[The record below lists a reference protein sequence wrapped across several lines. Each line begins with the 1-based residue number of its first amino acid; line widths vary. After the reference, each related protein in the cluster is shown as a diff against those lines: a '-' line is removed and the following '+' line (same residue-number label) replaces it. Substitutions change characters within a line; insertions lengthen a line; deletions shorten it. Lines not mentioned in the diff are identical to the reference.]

1 MPLPSL
7 SFEFFPPQ
15 GIRASYRLWEAV
27 SELAP
32 LDPNFISVTFGAGGA
47 QCDLTLDT
55 VKTIKEHFD
64 LTVAAHLTCCNAT
77 REETLAVAE
86 SYSAAGVREIVA
98 LRGDPPSGTDT
109 FCPHPDGFKDSCEL
123 ISALDDLNR
132 FRIRASA
139 YPDPHPEAPSPHAD
153 VEWLK
158 RKVDAG
164 ASSAITQFFFEAES
178 YFRFRDACDAAGIDV
193 PIIPGILPIEDWT
206 RMKSF
211 ASRCGAHV
219 PAWLADAFET
229 ALRDDRHDLLAISV
243 CTELCSELIEGG
255 VENLHF
261 YTLNKP
267 HLTREVIRALRT
279 ARAPTSLRY
288 VA

>member
-1 MPLPSL
+1 MSLPSL
-7 SFEFFPPQ
+7 SFEFFPPR
-15 GIRASYRLWEAV
+15 GIQANFRLWEAV
-27 SELAP
+27 RELAP
-32 LDPNFISVTFGAGGA
+32 LGPDFVSVTFGAGGA
-47 QCDLTLDT
+47 QRDLTLDT
-55 VKTIKEHFD
+55 VKAIKKQFN
-64 LTVAAHLTCCNAT
+64 LVVAAHLTCCNAT

-86 SYSAAGVREIVA
+86 SFSAAGVREIVA
-98 LRGDPPSGTDT
+98 LRGDPPTGTGT
-109 FCPHPDGFKDSCEL
+109 FRPHPDGFSDSCEL
-123 ISALDDLNR
+123 ISALADLNK
-132 FRIRASA
+132 FSIRASA
-139 YPDPHPEAPSPHAD
+139 YPDPHPEAAAPGAD

-206 RMKSF
+206 RMKRF
-211 ASRCGAHV
+211 ARRCDAHV
-219 PAWLADAFET
+219 PTWLADAFET

-243 CTELCSELIEGG
+243 CTELCSDLLDGG

-267 HLTREVIRALRT
+267 HLTREVVRALRT
-279 ARAPTSLRY
+279 ASIASLRY

>member
-15 GIRASYRLWEAV
+15 GIQASCRLWQAA

-32 LDPNFISVTFGAGGA
+32 LDPDFVSVTFGAGGA
-47 QCDLTLDT
+47 QRDLTLDT
-55 VKTIKEHFD
+55 VKAIKKHFS
-64 LTVAAHLTCCNAT
+64 LEVAAHLTCCSAS
-77 REETLAVAE
+77 RAETLALAE
-86 SYSAAGVREIVA
+86 SFYAAGVREIVA
-98 LRGDPPSGTDT
+98 LRGDPPAGTGT
-109 FCPHPDGFKDSCEL
+109 FRPHPGGFEDSCEL
-123 ISALDDLNR
+123 ISALAEMNK

-139 YPDPHPEAPSPHAD
+139 YPDPHPDAAAPGAD

-193 PIIPGILPIEDWT
+193 PIIPGILPVENWT
-206 RMKSF
+206 RMKRF
-211 ASRCGAHV
+211 AKRCDAHV
-219 PAWLADAFET
+219 PTWLADAFET
-229 ALRDDRHDLLAISV
+229 ALRDGRHDLLAISV
-243 CTELCSELIEGG
+243 CTELCSDLLDGG

-267 HLTREVIRALRT
+267 HLTCEVMRAFRT
-279 ARAPTSLRY
+279 APTAGLRY

>member
-1 MPLPSL
+1 MPLSSL
-7 SFEFFPPQ
+7 SFEFFPPK
-15 GIRASYRLWEAV
+15 GIRASLRLWEAV

-32 LDPNFISVTFGAGGA
+32 LGPDFVSVTFGAGGV
-47 QCDLTLDT
+47 QHGLTLDT
-55 VKTIKEHFD
+55 VKAIKKHFN
-64 LTVAAHLTCCNAT
+64 LVVAAHLTCCNAT
-77 REETLAVAE
+77 REETLEVAE

-98 LRGDPPSGTDT
+98 LRGDPPTGTGT
-109 FCPHPDGFKDSCEL
+109 FRPHPGGFEDSCAL
-123 ISALDDLNR
+123 ISALAELNK
-132 FRIRASA
+132 FSIRASA
-139 YPDPHPEAPSPHAD
+139 YPDPHPDATGPGAD

-164 ASSAITQFFFEAES
+164 ATSAITQFFFEAES
-178 YFRFRDACDAAGIDV
+178 YFRFRDACDAARINV

-206 RMKSF
+206 RMKRF
-211 ASRCGAHV
+211 ARRCDAHV

-229 ALRDDRHDLLAISV
+229 AVRDDRHDLLAISV
-243 CTELCSELIEGG
+243 CTELCSDLLDGG

-267 HLTREVIRALRT
+267 NLTREVIRALRT
-279 ARAPTSLRY
+279 APTASLRY

>member
-1 MPLPSL
+1 
-7 SFEFFPPQ
+7 
-15 GIRASYRLWEAV
+15 
-27 SELAP
+27 
-32 LDPNFISVTFGAGGA
+32 A

-55 VKTIKEHFD
+55 VMTIMEQFD
-64 LTVAAHLTCCNAT
+64 LAVAAHLTCCNAT

-109 FCPHPDGFKDSCEL
+109 FRPHPDGFKDSCEL
-123 ISALDDLNR
+123 ISALGGLNR

-139 YPDPHPEAPSPHAD
+139 YPDPHPEAPTPHAD

-178 YFRFRDACDAAGIDV
+178 YFRFRDACDAARIDV

-206 RMKSF
+206 RMKNF
-211 ASRCGAHV
+211 AKRCGAHV
-219 PAWLADAFET
+219 PAWFADAFET

-243 CTELCSELIEGG
+243 CTELCSDLMEGG

-267 HLTREVIRALRT
+267 YLTREVIRALRT
-279 ARAPTSLRY
+279 ARTTASLRH

>member
-1 MPLPSL
+1 MPLSSI

-15 GIRASYRLWEAV
+15 GIRASLRLWEAV

-32 LDPNFISVTFGAGGA
+32 LGPDFVSVTFGAGGA
-47 QCDLTLDT
+47 KHDLTLDT
-55 VKTIKEHFD
+55 VRAIKKHFN
-64 LTVAAHLTCCNAT
+64 LVVAAHLTCCNAT
-77 REETLAVAE
+77 RQETLAVAE

-98 LRGDPPSGTDT
+98 LRGDPPTGTGT
-109 FCPHPDGFKDSCEL
+109 FRPHPDGFEDSCAL
-123 ISALDDLNR
+123 ISALAGLNR
-132 FRIRASA
+132 FSIRASA
-139 YPDPHPEAPSPHAD
+139 YPDPHPDAAGPGAD

-164 ASSAITQFFFEAES
+164 ATSAITQFFFEAES
-178 YFRFRDACDAAGIDV
+178 YFRFRDACDAARINV

-206 RMKSF
+206 RMKRF
-211 ASRCGAHV
+211 ARRCDAHV
-219 PAWLADAFET
+219 PAWLADAFEI
-229 ALRDDRHDLLAISV
+229 AVRDDRHDLLAISV
-243 CTELCSELIEGG
+243 CTELCSDLLDGG

-267 HLTREVIRALRT
+267 NLTREVICALRT
-279 ARAPTSLRY
+279 APTASLRY

>member
-15 GIRASYRLWEAV
+15 GIQASFRFWEAV

-32 LDPNFISVTFGAGGA
+32 LEPDFVTVTFGAGGA
-47 QCDLTLDT
+47 QHGLTLDT
-55 VKTIKEHFD
+55 VKAIKKHFN
-64 LTVAAHLTCCNAT
+64 LAVAAHLTCCNAT
-77 REETLAVAE
+77 RKATLAIAE

-98 LRGDPPSGTDT
+98 LRGDPPIGTGT
-109 FCPHPDGFKDSCEL
+109 FRPHPDGFEDSCEL
-123 ISALDDLNR
+123 ISALAELNK
-132 FRIRASA
+132 FSIRASA
-139 YPDPHPEAPSPHAD
+139 YPDPHPEAAGPGAD

-178 YFRFRDACDAAGIDV
+178 YFRFRDACDAARIDV

-206 RMKSF
+206 RMKHF
-211 ASRCGAHV
+211 ARRCGAHV

-229 ALRDDRHDLLAISV
+229 ALRDNRHDLLAISV
-243 CTELCSELIEGG
+243 CTELCSDLLDSG

-267 HLTREVIRALRT
+267 HLTSEVIRALRT
-279 ARAPTSLRY
+279 APTASLRY

>member
-1 MPLPSL
+1 M
-7 SFEFFPPQ
+7 
-15 GIRASYRLWEAV
+15 

-32 LDPNFISVTFGAGGA
+32 LDPDFVSVTFGAGGA
-47 QCDLTLDT
+47 QRDLTLDT
-55 VKTIKEHFD
+55 VKAIKKHFN
-64 LTVAAHLTCCNAT
+64 LVVAAHLTCCNAT

-86 SYSAAGVREIVA
+86 SYFAAGIQEIVA
-98 LRGDPPSGTDT
+98 LRGDPPTGTGT
-109 FCPHPDGFKDSCEL
+109 FRPHPGGFKSSCEL
-123 ISALDDLNR
+123 ISALDGLNR

-139 YPDPHPEAPSPHAD
+139 YPDPHPEAPGPDAD

-178 YFRFRDACDAAGIDV
+178 YFRFRDACDAARIDV

-206 RMKSF
+206 RMKRF
-211 ASRCGAHV
+211 AKRCGAHV
-219 PAWLADAFET
+219 PSWLADAFET

-243 CTELCSELIEGG
+243 CTELCSDLMEGG

-267 HLTREVIRALRT
+267 HLTREVVRALRT
-279 ARAPTSLRY
+279 APTARLRY

>member
-15 GIRASYRLWEAV
+15 GIRASYRLWKAV

-55 VKTIKEHFD
+55 VKTVKEHFD

-98 LRGDPPSGTDT
+98 LRGDPPSGTET
-109 FCPHPDGFKDSCEL
+109 FRPHPDGFKDSCEL
-123 ISALDDLNR
+123 ISALDDLNQ

-178 YFRFRDACDAAGIDV
+178 YFRFRDACDAARIDV

-243 CTELCSELIEGG
+243 CTELCSELMEGG

-279 ARAPTSLRY
+279 ARAPTGLRY

>member
-15 GIRASYRLWEAV
+15 GIQASCRLWEAL

-32 LDPNFISVTFGAGGA
+32 LDPDFVSVTFGAGGA
-47 QCDLTLDT
+47 QRDLTLDT
-55 VKTIKEHFD
+55 VKAIKKHFN
-64 LTVAAHLTCCNAT
+64 LAVAAHLTCSSAT
-77 REETLAVAE
+77 RAETLEVAE
-86 SYSAAGVREIVA
+86 SFSAAGVREIVA
-98 LRGDPPSGTDT
+98 LRGDPPTGTCT
-109 FCPHPDGFKDSCEL
+109 FRPHPDGFEDSCEL
-123 ISALDDLNR
+123 ITALAEMNR
-132 FRIRASA
+132 FSIRASA
-139 YPDPHPEAPSPHAD
+139 YPDPHPEAAVPGAD

-178 YFRFRDACDAAGIDV
+178 YFRFRDACDAARIDV
-193 PIIPGILPIEDWT
+193 PIIPGILPVENWT
-206 RMKSF
+206 RMKRF
-211 ASRCGAHV
+211 AKRCDAHV
-219 PAWLADAFET
+219 PTWLADAFET

-243 CTELCSELIEGG
+243 CTELCSDLLDGG
-255 VENLHF
+255 VDNLHF

-267 HLTREVIRALRT
+267 HLTREVIRALR
-279 ARAPTSLRY
+279 AAPTSSLRY

>member
-1 MPLPSL
+1 MPLPNL

-15 GIRASYRLWEAV
+15 GIQASCRLWEAV

-32 LDPNFISVTFGAGGA
+32 LDPDFVSVTFGAGGA
-47 QCDLTLDT
+47 QRDLTLDT
-55 VKTIKEHFD
+55 VKAIKRHFN
-64 LTVAAHLTCCNAT
+64 LVVAAHLTCCSAT
-77 REETLAVAE
+77 RAETLEVAE
-86 SYSAAGVREIVA
+86 SLSAAGVRELVA
-98 LRGDPPSGTDT
+98 LRGDPPNGTGT
-109 FCPHPDGFKDSCEL
+109 FRPHPDGFEDSCEL
-123 ISALDDLNR
+123 ITALAEMNK
-132 FRIRASA
+132 FSIRASA
-139 YPDPHPEAPSPHAD
+139 YPDPHPEAAAPGAD

-178 YFRFRDACDAAGIDV
+178 YFRFRDACAAARIDV
-193 PIIPGILPIEDWT
+193 PIIPGILPIENWP
-206 RMKSF
+206 RMKRF
-211 ASRCGAHV
+211 AKRCDVHV

-243 CTELCSELIEGG
+243 CTELCSDLLDGG
-255 VENLHF
+255 VEDLHF

-267 HLTREVIRALRT
+267 HLTSEVIRAFRT
-279 ARAPTSLRY
+279 APTASLRY